1 MGGKGYFAAHGDK
14 PCVCFSYCSPFMGGR
29 VSQSSQV
36 LVHFFVCVL
45 VTVFRVWEAVP
56 PDQTKVQP
64 QHLLSWHTSKPVVKC
79 IHAQQMWDDFQSLTT
94 RCYGTKSFQN
104 TSLLIIQLP
113 RLKKDLSGRIMITEK
128 IVKSECSL
136 LHWFIILSYD
146 ATSYKL
152 QTPFQTYMRVRVRL
166 NNLLFMEMDLAYTPA
181 FCAFLTYLVMYKTRR
196 RLRRSMFTETW
207 QHIGLFVCLLL

>member
-1 MGGKGYFAAHGDK
+1 MNGLIITKQSTTKLGGVGGKGYFAAHGDK

-136 LHWFIILSYD
+136 LHWLTVVSYD
-146 ATSYKL
+146 WCRFL
-152 QTPFQTYMRVRVRL
+152 QVTNTIL
-166 NNLLFMEMDLAYTPA
+166 N
-181 FCAFLTYLVMYKTRR
+181 FLRAR
-196 RLRRSMFTETW
+196 EWESD
-207 QHIGLFVCLLL
+207 